1 MKKTLRYILLFPF
14 SFLYGTVVTL
24 RNWLYDLELLKQ
36 HTKQVP
42 LLVVG
47 NLTVGGT
54 GKTPHIE
61 FLIEQLQTE
70 LRLAVLSRG
79 YGRKTSGFR
88 LVSPDATSVETGDE
102 PLQLARKYPQLPV
115 AVCEN
120 RSIGIDRLIQ
130 LYPETDLILLDDA
143 FQHRRI
149 KPGMS
154 VLLTDF
160 NRLHTRDSM
169 LPGGTLREPVWGSR
183 RASVMIVTKCPPDS
197 SPIDLRIIELEL
209 KPRPGQEVL
218 FSCFTYDRLKPL
230 FPDQQEKNTTIN
242 SLSEHSVLLL
252 TGIASPQPIVN
263 LLTGKSKELSVL
275 NFPDHHEFTRRD
287 LHLAETRFKE
297 MNGADKLI
305 VVTEKDAVRISSNP
319 HLSDSIKKHIFVLP
333 VRVSMLNDQTEVF
346 TQKIIDYV
354 RENKRDL

>member
-1 MKKTLRYILLFPF
+1 
-14 SFLYGTVVTL
+14 
-24 RNWLYDLELLKQ
+24 YDLALLKQ

-54 GKTPHIE
+54 GKTLPIE

-70 LRLAVLSRG
+70 LRLAVLSSG

-160 NRLHTRDSM
+160 N
-169 LPGGTLREPVWGSR
+169 
-183 RASVMIVTKCPPDS
+183 
-197 SPIDLRIIELEL
+197 
-209 KPRPGQEVL
+209 
-218 FSCFTYDRLKPL
+218 
-230 FPDQQEKNTTIN
+230 
-242 SLSEHSVLLL
+242 
-252 TGIASPQPIVN
+252 
-263 LLTGKSKELSVL
+263 
-275 NFPDHHEFTRRD
+275 
-287 LHLAETRFKE
+287 
-297 MNGADKLI
+297 
-305 VVTEKDAVRISSNP
+305 
-319 HLSDSIKKHIFVLP
+319 
-333 VRVSMLNDQTEVF
+333 
-346 TQKIIDYV
+346 
-354 RENKRDL
+354 